1 MAVNGNGSIPV
12 DTSNASASLLSDAVA
27 TSKLILAVAAVILN
41 VAMIIFILAKGKLLR
56 GDKFSADSQGNAAA
70 NP

>member
-56 GDKFSADSQGNAAA
+56 GDKFSA
-70 NP
+70 